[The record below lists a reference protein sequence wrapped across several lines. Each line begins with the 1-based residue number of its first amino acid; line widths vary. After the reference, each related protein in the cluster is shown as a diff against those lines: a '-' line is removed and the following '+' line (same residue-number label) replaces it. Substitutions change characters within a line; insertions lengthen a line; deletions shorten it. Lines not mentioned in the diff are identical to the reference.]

1 MEFSND
7 GFRDS
12 LTSTLAPY
20 LFQQL
25 LEQEAAAADRENRI
39 VSVGIIQCNGNVKAL
54 SYDLVA
60 LNSVLRM
67 TVRSDEFYSR
77 AVANGFWLFIR
88 GNQAAAERALG
99 RVNDELQSGKIALTS
114 LTNVSYQAVE
124 RNTQRNIADWL
135 RRIDCASFPNEK

>member
-12 LTSTLAPY
+12 LTSTIAPY

-25 LEQEAAAADRENRI
+25 LEREAAAADRENRK
-39 VSVGIIQCNGNVKAL
+39 VSVGIIQCAGNTKAL
-54 SYDLVA
+54 SYDLTA
-60 LNSVLRM
+60 LNSVLLT

-88 GNQAAAERALG
+88 GDQAAAERAIE
-99 RVNDELQSGKIALTS
+99 RIRNELQSGKIALTS
-114 LTNVSYQAVE
+114 ITEVSYQVVE
-124 RNTQRNIADWL
+124 RNSQRNIADWL
-135 RRIDCASFPNEK
+135 GRLDRASFPNE

>member
-12 LTSTLAPY
+12 LTSTIAPY

-25 LEQEAAAADRENRI
+25 LEREAAAADRDNRK
-39 VSVGIIQCNGNVKAL
+39 VSVGIIQCVGNTKAL
-54 SYDLVA
+54 SYDLTA
-60 LNSVLRM
+60 LNSVLLT

-88 GNQAAAERALG
+88 GDQAAAERAIE
-99 RVNDELQSGKIALTS
+99 RIRNELQSGKIALTS
-114 LTNVSYQAVE
+114 ITEVSYQVVE
-124 RNTQRNIADWL
+124 RNSQRNIADWL
-135 RRIDCASFPNEK
+135 GRLDRASFPNE

>member
-25 LEQEAAAADRENRI
+25 LEREAAAADRDSRI
-39 VSVGIIQCNGNVKAL
+39 VSVGIIQCVGNKKAL
-54 SYDLVA
+54 SYDLTA
-60 LNSVLRM
+60 LNSVLLT

-88 GNQAAAERALG
+88 GDQAAAERALE
-99 RVNDELQSGKIALTS
+99 RIRNELQSGKIALTS
-114 LTNVSYQAVE
+114 ITEVSYQVIE
-124 RNTQRNIADWL
+124 RNSQRDIADWL
-135 RRIDCASFPNEK
+135 ARIDRASFPNE

>member
-12 LTSTLAPY
+12 LTSALAPY

-25 LEQEAAAADRENRI
+25 LEREAAAADRENRK
-39 VSVGIIQCNGNVKAL
+39 VSVGIIQCVGNTKAL
-54 SYDLVA
+54 SYDLTA
-60 LNSVLRM
+60 LNSVLLT

-88 GNQAAAERALG
+88 GDQAAAERAIE
-99 RVNDELQSGKIALTS
+99 RIRNELQSGKIALTS
-114 LTNVSYQAVE
+114 ITEVSYQVVE
-124 RNTQRNIADWL
+124 RNSQRDIVDWL
-135 RRIDCASFPNEK
+135 GRIDRASFPNE

>member
-12 LTSTLAPY
+12 LTSTIAPY

-25 LEQEAAAADRENRI
+25 LEREAAAADRENRK
-39 VSVGIIQCNGNVKAL
+39 VSVGIIQCVGNTKAL
-54 SYDLVA
+54 SYDLTA
-60 LNSVLRM
+60 LNSVLLT

-88 GNQAAAERALG
+88 GDQAAAERAIE
-99 RVNDELQSGKIALTS
+99 RIRNELQSGKIALTS
-114 LTNVSYQAVE
+114 ITEVSYQVVE
-124 RNTQRNIADWL
+124 RNSQRNIADWL
-135 RRIDCASFPNEK
+135 GRLDRASFPNE

>member
-12 LTSTLAPY
+12 LTSTIAPY

-25 LEQEAAAADRENRI
+25 LEREAAAADRDNRK
-39 VSVGIIQCNGNVKAL
+39 VSVGIIQCVGNTKAL
-54 SYDLVA
+54 SYDLTV
-60 LNSVLRM
+60 LNSVLLT

-88 GNQAAAERALG
+88 GDQAAAERAIE
-99 RVNDELQSGKIALTS
+99 RIRNELQSGKIALTS
-114 LTNVSYQAVE
+114 ITEVSYQVVE
-124 RNTQRNIADWL
+124 RNSQRNIADWL
-135 RRIDCASFPNEK
+135 GRIDRASFPNE

>member
-25 LEQEAAAADRENRI
+25 LAREAAAADRDNRI
-39 VSVGIIQCNGNVKAL
+39 VSVGIIQCIGNAKAL
-54 SYDLVA
+54 SYDLTA
-60 LNSVLRM
+60 LNSVLL
-67 TVRSDEFYSR
+67 TIVRTDEFYSR

-88 GNQAAAERALG
+88 GDQAAAERALE
-99 RVNDELQSGKIALTS
+99 RINDELQSGKIALTS
-114 LTNVSYQAVE
+114 SANVSYQVVE
-124 RNTQRNIADWL
+124 RNSQRDIVDWL
-135 RRIDCASFPNEK
+135 GRIDRASFPNE

>member
-25 LEQEAAAADRENRI
+25 IEREAAAADRENRT
-39 VSVGIIQCNGNVKAL
+39 VSVGIIQCVGNTKAL
-54 SYDLVA
+54 SYDLTA
-60 LNSVLRM
+60 LNSVLLT

-88 GNQAAAERALG
+88 GDEAAAEQALE
-99 RVNDELQSGKIALTS
+99 RIKDELQSGKIALTS
-114 LTNVSYQAVE
+114 ITEVSYQVVE
-124 RNTQRNIADWL
+124 RNSQRDIVDWL
-135 RRIDCASFPNEK
+135 GRIDRASFPNE

>member
-12 LTSTLAPY
+12 LTSTIAPY

-25 LEQEAAAADRENRI
+25 LEREAAAADRDNRK
-39 VSVGIIQCNGNVKAL
+39 VSVGIIQCVGNTKAL
-54 SYDLVA
+54 SYDLTV
-60 LNSVLRM
+60 LNSVLLT

-88 GNQAAAERALG
+88 GDQAAAERAIE
-99 RVNDELQSGKIALTS
+99 RIRNELQSGKIALTS
-114 LTNVSYQAVE
+114 ITEVSYQVVE
-124 RNTQRNIADWL
+124 RNSKRNIADWL
-135 RRIDCASFPNEK
+135 GRLDRASFPNE